1 MNNLKKLRL
10 RKKLTTQELADK
22 TNINRTTIT
31 RIENGDTQ
39 LNPEY
44 IRIFTDFFG
53 VSADYLLGLPQN
65 AIPLNDGTFKH
76 VKILG
81 SVHAGPPHEALEQH
95 QGFLMAKVDVPD
107 DYFYLEVTG
116 DSMSPTFEDGDYV
129 LVKFQQAAE
138 NNQIVVAGLNGYEAT
153 VKRFKKIGDDCFLF
167 ADNTNYEPI
176 KLSDDLEPYIVGV
189 VEGYYRPKIK

>member
-44 IRIFTDFFG
+44 IRIFTDFFD
-53 VSADYLLGLPQN
+53 VSADYLLGLPQD
-65 AIPLNDGTFKH
+65 AIPFSDGTFKP

-81 SVHAGPPHEALEQH
+81 SIKAGEAAEMQDDFL
-95 QGFLMAKVDVPD
+95 GFLVANVDNPD
-107 DYFYLEVTG
+107 DYFYLQVKG

-129 LVKFQQAAE
+129 LVKFQNIAK
-138 NNQIVVAGLNGYEAT
+138 NNQIVVAGVNGSEAT
-153 VKRFKKIGDDCFLF
+153 VKRFKKIGNDCFLF
-167 ADNTNYEPI
+167 PDNKNYEPL
-176 KLSDDLEPYIVGV
+176 KLTPELNPFFVGI
-189 VEGYYRPKIK
+189 VEGFFRPKIK